1 MDKTSRQ
8 QFEFKAEMKQLLH
21 LIVNSLYT
29 NPEVFLREL
38 VSNASDALNKLRF
51 KQVTGDTVQS
61 PKLPLRIKIEVDE
74 KEQTFSIEDTG
85 IGMTFDDL
93 TGRLGTVASSGT
105 MEFLQQ
111 LKDQKK
117 SLDGNMIGQFG
128 VGFYSA
134 FMVAEQITVETR
146 HADPDETGWIWVSD
160 GQGTYEIEESDR
172 TERGTRISFR
182 LKDEHKEFAAP
193 ERIKQ
198 LIRKYS
204 NFVDYSIEVNG
215 EEVNSRGAV
224 WHKNK
229 NEVTDEERNEFYKFI
244 SNDFEEPLDHL
255 HLSMEGR
262 INFKALVFV
271 PKKAKPDF
279 FRTENLK
286 SLQLYSNRVFV
297 QEDCEELLPEYLR
310 FMEGVVDSEDLPLNV
325 SREVT
330 QHSPVMAKIREVL
343 VNKIFGMIEYWE
355 ESEPEKFRT
364 FYEEFGPLFKSGMNS
379 DFANRDRITEL
390 LRFHSTRTL
399 DPAQAESAE
408 KRNGNGG
415 GDAAGKGE
423 AATGKGD
430 DTTGKGGDDAAGK
443 GGDDAAGKGEA
454 AAGKGEAAAGEKD
467 ERSGKGEKADAKAM
481 DGMVSLKTYVERM
494 PDSQKEIYYLPGDSL
509 DELKRDPKLEYFRKK
524 NIEVLLLADPVDAFV
539 VPGIGSYKEK
549 PLKSIEKADLDLDD
563 EPEDEK
569 KSDRVSGDALDRLLA
584 VFREEAGD
592 RVENVVAS
600 KRLVDSAVTLTIG
613 KEGLDS
619 HLERMM
625 KMMDQD
631 TGPSKRVLEVNPSHP
646 VIRNMSRLQEEANDE
661 TVRLMARQ
669 LYDGAL
675 LIQGELGSPGEFIS
689 RMTRVMEL
697 ATRRGNSGT

>member
-1 MDKTSRQ
+1 MDNTSRQ

-51 KQVTGDTVQS
+51 KQVTGEKVQS

-74 KEQTFSIEDTG
+74 KTQTFSIEDTG
-85 IGMTFDDL
+85 IGMTFEDL

-111 LKDQKK
+111 LKDQK
-117 SLDGNMIGQFG
+117 SRLDGNMIGQFG

-146 HADPDETGWIWVSD
+146 HADPDEKGWIWVSD
-160 GQGTYEIEESDR
+160 GKGTYEIDESDR

-182 LKDEHKEFAAP
+182 IKDEHKEFASP
-193 ERIKQ
+193 ERIRQ

-204 NFVDYSIEVNG
+204 NFVDYTIEVNG

-224 WHKNK
+224 WYKNK

-271 PKKAKPDF
+271 PRKAKPDF

-297 QEDCEELLPEYLR
+297 RENCEELLPEYLR
-310 FMEGVVDSEDLPLNV
+310 FVEGVVDSEDLPLNV

-330 QHSPVMAKIREVL
+330 QYSPVMTRIREVL
-343 VNKIFGMIEYWE
+343 VNKIFGMIEYWAE
-355 ESEPEKFRT
+355 NEPEKFRT

-399 DPAQAESAE
+399 DPAQAESGE
-408 KRNGNGG
+408 KQNRNGA
-415 GDAAGKGE
+415 GDTAGKGE
-423 AATGKGD
+423 
-430 DTTGKGGDDAAGK
+430 DT
-443 GGDDAAGKGEA
+443 AGKGEDTA
-454 AAGKGEAAAGEKD
+454 GKGDETAGKGEET
-467 ERSGKGEKADAKAM
+467 DAKAM
-481 DGMVSLKTYVERM
+481 DDMVSLKSYVERM
-494 PDSQKEIYYLPGDSL
+494 PDSQKEIYYLSGDSL

-524 NIEVLLLADPVDAFV
+524 DIEVLLLADPVDAFV
-539 VPGIGSYKEK
+539 VPGIGSYQEK

-563 EPEDEK
+563 DPGDEE
-569 KSDRVSGDALDRLLA
+569 KSEQVAGDALDRLLA
-584 VFREEAGD
+584 VFREEAGE

-600 KRLVDSAVTLTIG
+600 RRLVDSAVTLTIG

-625 KMMDQD
+625 KMMDQE

-646 VIRNMSRLQEEANDE
+646 VIRNMSRMQEAGSDE

-669 LYDGAL
+669 LYDGARL
-675 LIQGELGSPGEFIS
+675 LQGELESPGEFVS

-697 ATRRGNSGT
+697 ATKRGDTGT

>member
-38 VSNASDALNKLRF
+38 ISNSSDALNKLRF
-51 KQVTGDTVQS
+51 RQVTGENVQS
-61 PKLPLRIKIEVDE
+61 PKVPLNIKIDVDE
-74 KEQTFSIEDTG
+74 KGQTFSIEDTG
-85 IGMTFDDL
+85 VGMTFDDL
-93 TGRLGTVASSGT
+93 TERLGTIASSGT
-105 MEFLQQ
+105 MEFLRQ
-111 LKDQKK
+111 LKDQKNK
-117 SLDGNMIGQFG
+117 LDGNMIGQFG

-146 HADPDETGWIWVSD
+146 HADPDEKAYIWVSD
-160 GQGTYEIEESDR
+160 GKGTYEIEESDR
-172 TERGTRISFR
+172 TVRGTRISFR
-182 LKDEHKEFAAP
+182 LKDEHKEFAGA
-193 ERIKQ
+193 ERIRQ

-204 NFVDYSIEVNG
+204 NFVDYTIEVNG

-244 SNDFEEPLDHL
+244 SNDFQEPLDHL

-279 FRTENLK
+279 FRAESLK

-297 QEDCEELLPEYLR
+297 RENCEELLPEYLR
-310 FMEGVVDSEDLPLNV
+310 FVEGVVDSEDLPLNV

-343 VNKIFGMIEYWE
+343 VNKIFGMIEYWA
-355 ESEPEKFRT
+355 ESEPDKFRT
-364 FYEEFGPLFKSGMNS
+364 FYDEFGPLFKSGLNS

-390 LRFHSTRTL
+390 LRFHSTLT
-399 DPAQAESAE
+399 P
-408 KRNGNGG
+408 
-415 GDAAGKGE
+415 
-423 AATGKGD
+423 AATGGADSGADSGGAASKSESGSAPGPMD
-430 DTTGKGGDDAAGK
+430 DLISL
-443 GGDDAAGKGEA
+443 
-454 AAGKGEAAAGEKD
+454 
-467 ERSGKGEKADAKAM
+467 SG
-481 DGMVSLKTYVERM
+481 YVERM
-494 PDSQKEIYYLPGDSL
+494 PESQKEIFYLSGENL
-509 DELKRDPKLEYFRKK
+509 AELRRDPRLEYFRKK
-524 NIEVLLLADPVDAFV
+524 EIEVLLLSDPVDAFV

-549 PLKSIEKADLDLDD
+549 PLKSIEKADIDLEDD
-563 EPEDEK
+563 PDEEKADRLSDED
-569 KSDRVSGDALDRLLA
+569 LDRLLA
-584 VFREEAGD
+584 VFREEAGE

-600 KRLVDSAVTLTIG
+600 RRLVDSAVTLTIG
-613 KEGLDS
+613 KEGMDS
-619 HLERMM
+619 HMERMM

-631 TGPSKRVLEVNPSHP
+631 VGPSRRVLEVNPSHP
-646 VIRNMSRLQEEANDE
+646 VIRNMSRIQKTGNEEM
-661 TVRLMARQ
+661 VRLMARQ
-669 LYDGAL
+669 LYDGARL
-675 LIQGELGSPGEFIS
+675 MQGELESPGDFVA

-697 ATRRGNSGT
+697 ATK

>member
-1 MDKTSRQ
+1 MDNTSRQ

-51 KQVTGDTVQS
+51 KQVTGEKVQS

-74 KEQTFSIEDTG
+74 KTQTFSIEDTG
-85 IGMTFDDL
+85 IGMTFEDL

-111 LKDQKK
+111 LKDQK
-117 SLDGNMIGQFG
+117 SRLDGNMIGQFG

-146 HADPDETGWIWVSD
+146 HADPDEKGWIWVSD
-160 GQGTYEIEESDR
+160 GKGTYEIDESDR

-182 LKDEHKEFAAP
+182 IKDEHKEFASP
-193 ERIKQ
+193 ERIRQ

-204 NFVDYSIEVNG
+204 NFVDYTIEVNG

-224 WHKNK
+224 WYKNK

-271 PKKAKPDF
+271 PRKAKPDF

-297 QEDCEELLPEYLR
+297 RENCEELLPEYLR
-310 FMEGVVDSEDLPLNV
+310 FVEGVVDSEDLPLNV

-330 QHSPVMAKIREVL
+330 QYSPVMAKIREVL
-343 VNKIFGMIEYWE
+343 VNKIFGMIEYWA

-399 DPAQAESAE
+399 DPAQAESGE
-408 KRNGNGG
+408 KQNGNGA
-415 GDAAGKGE
+415 GDTAGKGDE
-423 AATGKGD
+423 T
-430 DTTGKGGDDAAGK
+430 AGK
-443 GGDDAAGKGEA
+443 SDETAGKA
-454 AAGKGEAAAGEKD
+454 IAGMA
-467 ERSGKGEKADAKAM
+467 
-481 DGMVSLKTYVERM
+481 SLKTYVERM
-494 PDSQKEIYYLPGDSL
+494 PDSQKEIYYLSGDSL

-524 NIEVLLLADPVDAFV
+524 DIEVLLLADPVDAFV
-539 VPGIGSYKEK
+539 VPGIGSYQEK

-563 EPEDEK
+563 DPGDEE
-569 KSDRVSGDALDRLLA
+569 KSEQVAGDALDRLLA
-584 VFREEAGD
+584 VFREEAGE
-592 RVENVVAS
+592 RVEDVVAS
-600 KRLVDSAVTLTIG
+600 RRLVDSAVTLTIG

-625 KMMDQD
+625 KMMDQE

-646 VIRNMSRLQEEANDE
+646 VIRNMSRMQEAGSDE

-669 LYDGAL
+669 LYDGARL
-675 LIQGELGSPGEFIS
+675 LQGELESPGEFVS

-697 ATRRGNSGT
+697 ATKRGDTGT

>member
-1 MDKTSRQ
+1 MDNTSRQ

-51 KQVTGDTVQS
+51 KQVTGEKVQS
-61 PKLPLRIKIEVDE
+61 PKLPLRIKIELDE
-74 KEQTFSIEDTG
+74 KAQTFSIEDTG
-85 IGMTFDDL
+85 IGMTFEDL

-111 LKDQKK
+111 LKDQKNR
-117 SLDGNMIGQFG
+117 LDGNMIGQFG

-146 HADPDETGWIWVSD
+146 HADPDEKGWIWVSD
-160 GQGTYEIEESDR
+160 GKGTYEIDESDR

-182 LKDEHKEFAAP
+182 LKDNHKEFASP
-193 ERIKQ
+193 ERIRQ

-204 NFVDYSIEVNG
+204 NFVDYTIEVNG

-297 QEDCEELLPEYLR
+297 QENCEELLPEYLR
-310 FMEGVVDSEDLPLNV
+310 FVEGVVDSEDLPLNV

-343 VNKIFGMIEYWE
+343 VNKTFGMIEYWA
-355 ESEPEKFRT
+355 ESEPGKFRT
-364 FYEEFGPLFKSGMNS
+364 FYEEFGPLFKSGLNS

-390 LRFHSTRTL
+390 LRFHSNRTL
-399 DPAQAESAE
+399 DSAKAGSGE
-408 KRNGNGG
+408 NLHAGK
-415 GDAAGKGE
+415 DAAGKGDE
-423 AATGKGD
+423 TAGKSD
-430 DTTGKGGDDAAGK
+430 ETAGKVDDAAGK
-443 GGDDAAGKGEA
+443 SDESAGKG
-454 AAGKGEAAAGEKD
+454 D
-467 ERSGKGEKADAKAM
+467 ETAEKAMVD
-481 DGMVSLKTYVERM
+481 MVSLKTYVARM
-494 PDSQKEIYYLPGDSL
+494 PDSQKEIYYLSGDSL
-509 DELKRDPKLEYFRKK
+509 EELKRDPKLEYFRKK
-524 NIEVLLLADPVDAFV
+524 DIEVLLLADPVDAFV
-539 VPGIGSYKEK
+539 VPGIGSYEEK

-563 EPEDEK
+563 DDPDEEEE
-569 KSDRVSGDALDRLLA
+569 SDRVSGDALARLLA
-584 VFREEAGD
+584 VFREEAGE
-592 RVENVVAS
+592 RVEDVVAS
-600 KRLVDSAVTLTIG
+600 RRLVDSAVTLTIG

-625 KMMDQD
+625 KMMDQE
-631 TGPSKRVLEVNPSHP
+631 TGPSRRVLEINPSHP
-646 VIRNMSRLQEEANDE
+646 VIRNMSHLQADGNEE

-669 LYDGAL
+669 LYDGARL
-675 LIQGELGSPGEFIS
+675 LQGELESPGEFVS

-697 ATRRGNSGT
+697 ATKRDDTGA

>member
-1 MDKTSRQ
+1 MDNTSRQ

-51 KQVTGDTVQS
+51 KQVTGEKVQS

-74 KEQTFSIEDTG
+74 KTQTFSIEDTG
-85 IGMTFDDL
+85 IGMTFEDL

-111 LKDQKK
+111 LKDQK
-117 SLDGNMIGQFG
+117 SRLDGNMIGQFG

-146 HADPDETGWIWVSD
+146 HADPDEKGWIWVSD
-160 GQGTYEIEESDR
+160 GKGTYEIDESDR

-182 LKDEHKEFAAP
+182 IKDEHKEFASP
-193 ERIKQ
+193 ERIRQ

-204 NFVDYSIEVNG
+204 NFVDYTIEVNG

-224 WHKNK
+224 WYKNK

-271 PKKAKPDF
+271 PRKAKPDF

-297 QEDCEELLPEYLR
+297 RENCEELLPEYLR
-310 FMEGVVDSEDLPLNV
+310 FVEGVVDSEDLPLNV

-330 QHSPVMAKIREVL
+330 QYSPVMTRIREVL
-343 VNKIFGMIEYWE
+343 VNKIFGMIEYWA

-399 DPAQAESAE
+399 DPAQAESGE
-408 KRNGNGG
+408 KQNRNGA
-415 GDAAGKGE
+415 GDTAGKGE
-423 AATGKGD
+423 
-430 DTTGKGGDDAAGK
+430 DT
-443 GGDDAAGKGEA
+443 AGKGEDTA
-454 AAGKGEAAAGEKD
+454 GKGDETAGKGEET
-467 ERSGKGEKADAKAM
+467 DAKAM
-481 DGMVSLKTYVERM
+481 DDMVSLKSYVERM
-494 PDSQKEIYYLPGDSL
+494 PDSQKEIYYLSGDSL

-524 NIEVLLLADPVDAFV
+524 DIEVLLLADPVDAFV
-539 VPGIGSYKEK
+539 VPGIGSYQEK

-563 EPEDEK
+563 DPGDEE
-569 KSDRVSGDALDRLLA
+569 KSEQVSGDALDQLLA
-584 VFREEAGD
+584 VFREEAGE

-600 KRLVDSAVTLTIG
+600 RRLVDSAVTLTIG

-625 KMMDQD
+625 KMMDQE
-631 TGPSKRVLEVNPSHP
+631 TGPSKRVLEINPSHP
-646 VIRNMSRLQEEANDE
+646 VIRNMSRMQEAGSDE

-669 LYDGAL
+669 LYDGARL
-675 LIQGELGSPGEFIS
+675 LQGELESPGEFVS

-697 ATRRGNSGT
+697 ATKRGDTGT

>member
-38 VSNASDALNKLRF
+38 ISNSSDALNKLRF
-51 KQVTGDTVQS
+51 RQVTGENVQS
-61 PKLPLRIKIEVDE
+61 PKVPLKIKIEVDE
-74 KEQTFSIEDTG
+74 KGQTFSIEDTG
-85 IGMTFDDL
+85 VGMTFDDL
-93 TGRLGTVASSGT
+93 TERLGTIASSGT
-105 MEFLQQ
+105 MEFLRQ
-111 LKDQKK
+111 LKDQKNK
-117 SLDGNMIGQFG
+117 LDGNMIGQFG

-146 HADPDETGWIWVSD
+146 HADPDEKAYIWVSD
-160 GQGTYEIEESDR
+160 GKGTYEIEESDR
-172 TERGTRISFR
+172 TVRGTRISFR
-182 LKDEHKEFAAP
+182 LKDEHKEFAGA
-193 ERIKQ
+193 ERIRQ

-204 NFVDYSIEVNG
+204 NFVDYTIEVNG

-244 SNDFEEPLDHL
+244 SNDFQEPLDHL

-279 FRTENLK
+279 FRAESLK

-297 QEDCEELLPEYLR
+297 RENCEELLPEYLR
-310 FMEGVVDSEDLPLNV
+310 FVEGVVDSEDLPLNV

-343 VNKIFGMIEYWE
+343 VNKIFGMIEYWA
-355 ESEPEKFRT
+355 ESEPDKFRT
-364 FYEEFGPLFKSGMNS
+364 FYDEFGPLFKSGLNS

-390 LRFHSTRTL
+390 LRFHSTLT
-399 DPAQAESAE
+399 P
-408 KRNGNGG
+408 
-415 GDAAGKGE
+415 
-423 AATGKGD
+423 AATGGADSGADSGGAASKSESGSAPGPMD
-430 DTTGKGGDDAAGK
+430 DLISL
-443 GGDDAAGKGEA
+443 
-454 AAGKGEAAAGEKD
+454 
-467 ERSGKGEKADAKAM
+467 SG
-481 DGMVSLKTYVERM
+481 YVERM
-494 PDSQKEIYYLPGDSL
+494 PESQKEIFYLSGENL
-509 DELKRDPKLEYFRKK
+509 AELRRDPRLEYFRKK
-524 NIEVLLLADPVDAFV
+524 EIEVLLLSDPVDAFV

-549 PLKSIEKADLDLDD
+549 PLKSIEKADIDLEDDPDD
-563 EPEDEK
+563 EKADRLSDED
-569 KSDRVSGDALDRLLA
+569 LDRLLA
-584 VFREEAGD
+584 VFREEAGE

-600 KRLVDSAVTLTIG
+600 RRLVDSAVTLTIG
-613 KEGLDS
+613 KEGMDS
-619 HLERMM
+619 HMERMM

-631 TGPSKRVLEVNPSHP
+631 VGPSRRVLEVNPSHP
-646 VIRNMSRLQEEANDE
+646 VIRNMSRIQKTGNEEM
-661 TVRLMARQ
+661 VRLMARQ
-669 LYDGAL
+669 LYDGARL
-675 LIQGELGSPGEFIS
+675 MQGELESPGDFVA

-697 ATRRGNSGT
+697 ATK

>member
-1 MDKTSRQ
+1 MDNTSRQ

-51 KQVTGDTVQS
+51 KQVTGEKVQS

-74 KEQTFSIEDTG
+74 KTQTFSIEDTG
-85 IGMTFDDL
+85 IGMTFEDL

-111 LKDQKK
+111 LKDQK
-117 SLDGNMIGQFG
+117 SRLDGNMIGQFG

-146 HADPDETGWIWVSD
+146 HADPDEKGWIWVSD
-160 GQGTYEIEESDR
+160 GKGTYEIDESDR

-182 LKDEHKEFAAP
+182 IKDEHKEFASP
-193 ERIKQ
+193 ERIRQ

-204 NFVDYSIEVNG
+204 NFVDYTIEVNG

-224 WHKNK
+224 WYKNK

-271 PKKAKPDF
+271 PRKAKPDF

-297 QEDCEELLPEYLR
+297 RENCEELLPEYLR
-310 FMEGVVDSEDLPLNV
+310 FVEGVVDSEDLPLNV

-330 QHSPVMAKIREVL
+330 QYSPVMAKIREVL
-343 VNKIFGMIEYWE
+343 VNKIFGMIEYWAE
-355 ESEPEKFRT
+355 NEPEKFRT

-399 DPAQAESAE
+399 DPAQAESGE
-408 KRNGNGG
+408 KQNRNGA
-415 GDAAGKGE
+415 GDTAGKGE
-423 AATGKGD
+423 DTAGKGD
-430 DTTGKGGDDAAGK
+430 ET
-443 GGDDAAGKGEA
+443 AGKGE
-454 AAGKGEAAAGEKD
+454 ET
-467 ERSGKGEKADAKAM
+467 DAKAM
-481 DGMVSLKTYVERM
+481 DDMVSLKSYVERM
-494 PDSQKEIYYLPGDSL
+494 PDSQKEIYYLSGDSL

-524 NIEVLLLADPVDAFV
+524 DIEVLLLADPVDAFV
-539 VPGIGSYKEK
+539 VPGIGSYQEK

-563 EPEDEK
+563 DPGDEE
-569 KSDRVSGDALDRLLA
+569 KSEQVSGDALDQLLA
-584 VFREEAGD
+584 VFREEAGE

-600 KRLVDSAVTLTIG
+600 RRLVDSAVTLTIG

-625 KMMDQD
+625 KMMDQE
-631 TGPSKRVLEVNPSHP
+631 TGPSKRVLEINPSHP
-646 VIRNMSRLQEEANDE
+646 VIRNMSRMQEAGSDE

-669 LYDGAL
+669 LYDGARL
-675 LIQGELGSPGEFIS
+675 LQGELESPGEFVS

-697 ATRRGNSGT
+697 ATKRGDTGT

>member
-38 VSNASDALNKLRF
+38 ISNSSDALNKLRF
-51 KQVTGDTVQS
+51 RQVTGENVQS
-61 PKLPLRIKIEVDE
+61 PKVPLKIKIEVDE
-74 KEQTFSIEDTG
+74 KGQTFSIEDTG
-85 IGMTFDDL
+85 VGMTFDDL
-93 TGRLGTVASSGT
+93 TERLGTIASSGT
-105 MEFLQQ
+105 MEFLRQ
-111 LKDQKK
+111 LKDQKNK
-117 SLDGNMIGQFG
+117 LDGNMIGQFG

-146 HADPDETGWIWVSD
+146 HADPDEKAYIWVSD
-160 GQGTYEIEESDR
+160 GKGTYEIEESDR
-172 TERGTRISFR
+172 TVRGTRISFR
-182 LKDEHKEFAAP
+182 LKDEHKEFAGA
-193 ERIKQ
+193 ERIRQ

-204 NFVDYSIEVNG
+204 NFVDYTIEVNG

-244 SNDFEEPLDHL
+244 SNDFQEPLDHL

-279 FRTENLK
+279 FRAESLK

-297 QEDCEELLPEYLR
+297 RENCEELLPEYLR
-310 FMEGVVDSEDLPLNV
+310 FVEGVVDSEDLPLNV

-343 VNKIFGMIEYWE
+343 VNKIFGMIEYWA
-355 ESEPEKFRT
+355 ESEPDKFRT
-364 FYEEFGPLFKSGMNS
+364 FYDEFGPLFKSGLNS

-390 LRFHSTRTL
+390 LRFHSTLT
-399 DPAQAESAE
+399 P
-408 KRNGNGG
+408 
-415 GDAAGKGE
+415 
-423 AATGKGD
+423 AATGGADSGADSGGAASKHAGGADSGADSGGAASKSESGSAPGPMD
-430 DTTGKGGDDAAGK
+430 DLISL
-443 GGDDAAGKGEA
+443 
-454 AAGKGEAAAGEKD
+454 
-467 ERSGKGEKADAKAM
+467 SG
-481 DGMVSLKTYVERM
+481 YVERM
-494 PDSQKEIYYLPGDSL
+494 PESQKEIFYLSGENL
-509 DELKRDPKLEYFRKK
+509 AELRRDPRLEYFRKK
-524 NIEVLLLADPVDAFV
+524 EIEVLLLSDPVDAFV

-549 PLKSIEKADLDLDD
+549 PLKSIEKADIDLEDD
-563 EPEDEK
+563 PDEEKADRLSDED
-569 KSDRVSGDALDRLLA
+569 LDRLLA
-584 VFREEAGD
+584 VFREEAGE

-600 KRLVDSAVTLTIG
+600 RRLVDSAVTLTIG
-613 KEGLDS
+613 KEGMDS
-619 HLERMM
+619 HMERMM

-631 TGPSKRVLEVNPSHP
+631 VGPSRRVLEVNPSHP
-646 VIRNMSRLQEEANDE
+646 VIRNMSRIQKTGNEEM
-661 TVRLMARQ
+661 VRLMARQ
-669 LYDGAL
+669 LYDGARL
-675 LIQGELGSPGEFIS
+675 MQGELESPGDFVA

-697 ATRRGNSGT
+697 ATK

>member
-1 MDKTSRQ
+1 
-8 QFEFKAEMKQLLH
+8 MKQLLH

-51 KQVTGDTVQS
+51 KQVTGEKVQS

-85 IGMTFDDL
+85 IGMTFEDL

-111 LKDQKK
+111 LKDQK
-117 SLDGNMIGQFG
+117 SRLDGNMIGQFG

-146 HADPDETGWIWVSD
+146 HADPDEKGWIWVSD
-160 GQGTYEIEESDR
+160 GKGTYEIDESDR

-182 LKDEHKEFAAP
+182 IKDEHKEFASP
-193 ERIKQ
+193 ERIRQ

-204 NFVDYSIEVNG
+204 NFVDYTIEVNG

-224 WHKNK
+224 WYKNK

-271 PKKAKPDF
+271 PRKAKPDF

-297 QEDCEELLPEYLR
+297 RENCEELLPEYLR
-310 FMEGVVDSEDLPLNV
+310 FVEGVVDSEDLPLNV

-330 QHSPVMAKIREVL
+330 QYSPVMTRIREVL
-343 VNKIFGMIEYWE
+343 VNKIFGMIEYWAE
-355 ESEPEKFRT
+355 NEPEKFRT

-399 DPAQAESAE
+399 DPAQAESGE
-408 KRNGNGG
+408 KQNRNGA
-415 GDAAGKGE
+415 GDTAGKGE
-423 AATGKGD
+423 
-430 DTTGKGGDDAAGK
+430 DT
-443 GGDDAAGKGEA
+443 AGKGEDTA
-454 AAGKGEAAAGEKD
+454 GKGDETAGKGEET
-467 ERSGKGEKADAKAM
+467 DAKAM
-481 DGMVSLKTYVERM
+481 DDMVSLKSYVERM
-494 PDSQKEIYYLPGDSL
+494 PDSQKEIYYLSGDSL

-524 NIEVLLLADPVDAFV
+524 DIEVLLLADPVDAFV
-539 VPGIGSYKEK
+539 VPGIGSYQEK

-563 EPEDEK
+563 DPGDEE
-569 KSDRVSGDALDRLLA
+569 KSEQVSGDALDQLLA
-584 VFREEAGD
+584 VFREEAGE

-600 KRLVDSAVTLTIG
+600 RRLVDSAVTLTIG

-625 KMMDQD
+625 KMMDQE
-631 TGPSKRVLEVNPSHP
+631 TGPSRRVLEINPSHP
-646 VIRNMSRLQEEANDE
+646 VIRNMSHMQAGGNED

-669 LYDGAL
+669 LYDGARL
-675 LIQGELGSPGEFIS
+675 LQGELESPGEFVS

-697 ATRRGNSGT
+697 ATKRKDN

>member
-1 MDKTSRQ
+1 MEKTSRQ

-38 VSNASDALNKLRF
+38 VSNASDALNKVRF
-51 KQVTGDTVQS
+51 LQVTGEKVQS
-61 PKLPLRIKIEVDE
+61 PKLPLHIKIEVDE

-111 LKDQKK
+111 LKDGKNR
-117 SLDGNMIGQFG
+117 LDGNMIGQFG

-134 FMVAEQITVETR
+134 FMVADQITVETR
-146 HADPDETGWIWVSD
+146 HANADETAWIWVSD
-160 GQGTYEIEESDR
+160 GKGTYEIEESSR

-182 LKDEHKEFAAP
+182 LKDDHKEFARA
-193 ERIKQ
+193 ERIRQ

-204 NFVDYSIEVNG
+204 NFVDFSIEVNG

-229 NEVTDEERNEFYKFI
+229 KDVTGEERNEFYKFI
-244 SNDFEEPLDHL
+244 SNDFQEPLDHL
-255 HLSMEGR
+255 HLAMEGR
-262 INFKALVFV
+262 INFKALIFV

-279 FRTENLK
+279 FRVENLK

-297 QEDCEELLPEYLR
+297 QESCEALLPEYLR
-310 FMEGVVDSEDLPLNV
+310 FVEGGVDSEDLPLNV

-330 QHSPVMAKIREVL
+330 QHSPVMARIREVL
-343 VNKIFGMIEYWE
+343 VNKIIGMIEYWA
-355 ESEPEKFRT
+355 ESEPEKFHT
-364 FYEEFGPLFKSGMNS
+364 FYEEFGPLFKSGLNS
-379 DFANRDRITEL
+379 DFANRDRIIEL
-390 LRFHSTRTL
+390 LRFQSTQTV
-399 DPAQAESAE
+399 
-408 KRNGNGG
+408 
-415 GDAAGKGE
+415 
-423 AATGKGD
+423 
-430 DTTGKGGDDAAGK
+430 
-443 GGDDAAGKGEA
+443 
-454 AAGKGEAAAGEKD
+454 D
-467 ERSGKGEKADAKAM
+467 EL
-481 DGMVSLKTYVERM
+481 VSLKAYVERM
-494 PDSQKEIYYLPGDSL
+494 PESQKAIYYLSGDSL
-509 DELKRDPKLEYFRKK
+509 EELKRDPKLEYFRKK

-549 PLKSIEKADLDLDD
+549 PLKSIEKADLDLEDD
-563 EPEDEK
+563 PEEEK
-569 KSDRVSGDALDRLLA
+569 ESGRVSGEALDRLLA
-584 VFREEAGD
+584 VFREEAGGRLED
-592 RVENVVAS
+592 VVAS

-631 TGPSKRVLEVNPSHP
+631 TGPSRRVLEVNPSHP
-646 VIRNMSRLQEEANDE
+646 VIRNMSRLQNAGSDE

-669 LYDGAL
+669 LYDGARL
-675 LIQGELGSPGEFIS
+675 LQGELESPGEFVA

-697 ATRRGNSGT
+697 ATK

>member
-51 KQVTGDTVQS
+51 KQVTGETVQS

-74 KEQTFSIEDTG
+74 KAQTFSIEDTG
-85 IGMTFDDL
+85 IGMTFEDL
-93 TGRLGTVASSGT
+93 TERLGTVASSGT

-117 SLDGNMIGQFG
+117 RLDGNMIGQFG

-146 HADPDETGWIWVSD
+146 HAHPDEKGWIWVSD
-160 GQGTYEIEESDR
+160 GKGTYEIEESDR

-182 LKDEHKEFAAP
+182 LKDEHKEFAGP

-204 NFVDYSIEVNG
+204 NFVDYAIEVNG
-215 EEVNSRGAV
+215 EQVNSGGAV

-229 NEVTDEERNEFYKFI
+229 NEVTEEERNEFYKFI

-262 INFKALVFV
+262 INFKALIFV
-271 PKKAKPDF
+271 PKKARPDF
-279 FRTENLK
+279 FRVENLK

-310 FMEGVVDSEDLPLNV
+310 FVEGVVDSEDLPLNV

-330 QHSPVMAKIREVL
+330 QYSPVMARIREVL
-343 VNKIFGMIEYWE
+343 VNKIFGMIEYWA

-390 LRFHSTRTL
+390 LRFHSTFTV
-399 DPAQAESAE
+399 DGVGAGTKAGA
-408 KRNGNGG
+408 
-415 GDAAGKGE
+415 DAATTADTAADVDTAADADT
-423 AATGKGD
+423 AATAD
-430 DTTGKGGDDAAGK
+430 
-443 GGDDAAGKGEA
+443 A
-454 AAGKGEAAAGEKD
+454 AAGADNDAVAAGGAATEP
-467 ERSGKGEKADAKAM
+467 GTGLI
-481 DGMVSLKTYVERM
+481 SLAGYVERM
-494 PDSQKEIYYLPGDSL
+494 PDSQKEIYYLSGDSL

-524 NIEVLLLADPVDAFV
+524 NIEVLLLADPVDTFV

-549 PLKSIEKADLDLDD
+549 PLKSIEKADLDLGD

-569 KSDRVSGDALDRLLA
+569 KPDRVSGDALDRLLA
-584 VFREEAGD
+584 VFREEAGE
-592 RVENVVAS
+592 RVEDVVAS
-600 KRLVDSAVTLTIG
+600 RRLVDSAVTLTIG

-646 VIRNMSRLQEEANDE
+646 VIHNMSQLQADGDE
-661 TVRLMARQ
+661 VTVRLMARQ
-669 LYDGAL
+669 LYDGARL
-675 LIQGELGSPGEFIS
+675 MQGELESPGEFVS

-697 ATRRGNSGT
+697 ATKRNDT

>member
-1 MDKTSRQ
+1 
-8 QFEFKAEMKQLLH
+8 MKQLLH

-51 KQVTGDTVQS
+51 KQVTGEKVQS

-74 KEQTFSIEDTG
+74 KTQTFSIEDTG
-85 IGMTFDDL
+85 IGMTFEDL

-111 LKDQKK
+111 LKDQK
-117 SLDGNMIGQFG
+117 SRLDGNMIGQFG

-146 HADPDETGWIWVSD
+146 HADPDEKGWIWVSD
-160 GQGTYEIEESDR
+160 GKGTYEIDESDR

-182 LKDEHKEFAAP
+182 IKDEHKEFASP
-193 ERIKQ
+193 ERIRQ

-204 NFVDYSIEVNG
+204 NFVDYTIEVNG

-224 WHKNK
+224 WYKNK

-271 PKKAKPDF
+271 PRKAKPDF

-297 QEDCEELLPEYLR
+297 RENCEELLPEYLR
-310 FMEGVVDSEDLPLNV
+310 FVEGVVDSEDLPLNV

-330 QHSPVMAKIREVL
+330 QYSPVMTRIREVL
-343 VNKIFGMIEYWE
+343 VNKIFGMIEYWA

-399 DPAQAESAE
+399 DPAQAESGE
-408 KRNGNGG
+408 KQNGNGA
-415 GDAAGKGE
+415 GDTAGKGDE
-423 AATGKGD
+423 T
-430 DTTGKGGDDAAGK
+430 AGK
-443 GGDDAAGKGEA
+443 SDETAGKA
-454 AAGKGEAAAGEKD
+454 IAGMA
-467 ERSGKGEKADAKAM
+467 
-481 DGMVSLKTYVERM
+481 SLKTYVERM
-494 PDSQKEIYYLPGDSL
+494 PDSQKEIYYLSGDSL

-524 NIEVLLLADPVDAFV
+524 DIEVLLLADPVDAFV
-539 VPGIGSYKEK
+539 VPGIGSYQEK

-563 EPEDEK
+563 DPGDEE
-569 KSDRVSGDALDRLLA
+569 KSEQVAGDALDRLLA
-584 VFREEAGD
+584 VFREEAGE
-592 RVENVVAS
+592 RVEDVVAS
-600 KRLVDSAVTLTIG
+600 RRLVDSAVTLTIG

-625 KMMDQD
+625 KMMDQE

-646 VIRNMSRLQEEANDE
+646 VIRNMSRMQEAGSDE

-669 LYDGAL
+669 LYDGARL
-675 LIQGELGSPGEFIS
+675 LQGELESPGEFVS

-697 ATRRGNSGT
+697 ATKRGDTGT

>member
-1 MDKTSRQ
+1 MDNTSRQ

-51 KQVTGDTVQS
+51 KQVTGEKVQS

-74 KEQTFSIEDTG
+74 KTQTFSIEDTG
-85 IGMTFDDL
+85 IGMTFEDL

-111 LKDQKK
+111 LKDQK
-117 SLDGNMIGQFG
+117 SRLDGNMIGQFG

-146 HADPDETGWIWVSD
+146 HADPDEKGWIWVSD
-160 GQGTYEIEESDR
+160 GKGTYEIDESDR

-182 LKDEHKEFAAP
+182 IKDEHKEFASP
-193 ERIKQ
+193 ERIRQ

-204 NFVDYSIEVNG
+204 NFVDYTIEVNG

-224 WHKNK
+224 WYKNK

-271 PKKAKPDF
+271 PRKAKPDF

-297 QEDCEELLPEYLR
+297 RENCEELLPEYLR
-310 FMEGVVDSEDLPLNV
+310 FVEGVVDSEDLPLNV

-330 QHSPVMAKIREVL
+330 QYSPVMAKIREVL
-343 VNKIFGMIEYWE
+343 VNKIFGMIEYWAE
-355 ESEPEKFRT
+355 NEPEKFRT

-399 DPAQAESAE
+399 DPAQAESGE
-408 KRNGNGG
+408 KQNRNGA
-415 GDAAGKGE
+415 GDTAGKGE
-423 AATGKGD
+423 
-430 DTTGKGGDDAAGK
+430 DT
-443 GGDDAAGKGEA
+443 AGKGEDTA
-454 AAGKGEAAAGEKD
+454 GKGDETAGKGEET
-467 ERSGKGEKADAKAM
+467 DAKAM
-481 DGMVSLKTYVERM
+481 DDMVSLKSYVERM
-494 PDSQKEIYYLPGDSL
+494 PDSQKEIYYLSGDSL

-524 NIEVLLLADPVDAFV
+524 DIEVLLLADPVDAFV
-539 VPGIGSYKEK
+539 VPGIGSYQEK

-563 EPEDEK
+563 DPGDEE
-569 KSDRVSGDALDRLLA
+569 KSEQVAGDALDRLLA
-584 VFREEAGD
+584 VFREEAGE

-600 KRLVDSAVTLTIG
+600 RRLVDSAVTLTIG

-625 KMMDQD
+625 KMMDQE

-646 VIRNMSRLQEEANDE
+646 VIRNMSRMQEAGSDE

-669 LYDGAL
+669 LYDGARL
-675 LIQGELGSPGEFIS
+675 LQGELESPGEFVS

-697 ATRRGNSGT
+697 ATKRGDTGT

>member
-51 KQVTGDTVQS
+51 KQVTGETVQS

-85 IGMTFDDL
+85 IGMTFEDL
-93 TGRLGTVASSGT
+93 TERLGTVASSGT

-111 LKDQKK
+111 LKDQKNR
-117 SLDGNMIGQFG
+117 LDGNMIGQFG

-146 HADPDETGWIWVSD
+146 HAHPDEKGWIWVSD
-160 GQGTYEIEESDR
+160 GKGTYEIEESDR

-182 LKDEHKEFAAP
+182 FKDEHKEFAGP

-204 NFVDYSIEVNG
+204 NFVDYTIEVNG

-229 NEVTDEERNEFYKFI
+229 NEVSEEERNEFYKFI

-262 INFKALVFV
+262 INFKALIFV
-271 PKKAKPDF
+271 PKKARPDF
-279 FRTENLK
+279 FRVENLK

-297 QEDCEELLPEYLR
+297 QEACQELLPEYLR
-310 FMEGVVDSEDLPLNV
+310 FVEGVVDSEDLPLNI

-330 QHSPVMAKIREVL
+330 QYSPVMARIRDVL
-343 VNKIFGMIEYWE
+343 VNKIFGMIEYWA

-390 LRFHSTRTL
+390 LRFHSTFTV
-399 DPAQAESAE
+399 DGA
-408 KRNGNGG
+408 GT
-415 GDAAGKGE
+415 DANAG
-423 AATGKGD
+423 TD
-430 DTTGKGGDDAAGK
+430 MISLAGY
-443 GGDDAAGKGEA
+443 
-454 AAGKGEAAAGEKD
+454 
-467 ERSGKGEKADAKAM
+467 
-481 DGMVSLKTYVERM
+481 LQRM
-494 PDSQKEIYYLPGDSL
+494 PDSQKEIYYLSGDSL

-524 NIEVLLLADPVDAFV
+524 NIEVFLLVDPVDVFV

-549 PLKSIEKADLDLDD
+549 PLKSIEKADLDLGD
-563 EPEDEK
+563 EPEDEIK
-569 KSDRVSGDALDRLLA
+569 PDRVSGGALDRLLA
-584 VFREEAGD
+584 VFREEAGE
-592 RVENVVAS
+592 RVEDVVAS
-600 KRLVDSAVTLTIG
+600 RRLVDSAVTLTIG

-625 KMMDQD
+625 KMMDQG
-631 TGPSKRVLEVNPSHP
+631 TGPSKRVLEINPSHQ
-646 VIRNMSRLQEEANDE
+646 VIRNMSRLQDSGNDE
-661 TVRLMARQ
+661 MVRLMARQ
-669 LYDGAL
+669 LYDGAR
-675 LIQGELGSPGEFIS
+675 LIQGELESPGEFVS
-689 RMTRVMEL
+689 RMTRVMEEMS
-697 ATRRGNSGT
+697 TK

>member
-1 MDKTSRQ
+1 MEKTSRQ

-38 VSNASDALNKLRF
+38 VSNASDALNKVRF
-51 KQVTGDTVQS
+51 LQVTGQEVQS

-111 LKDQKK
+111 LKDNKNC
-117 SLDGNMIGQFG
+117 LDGNMIGQFG

-134 FMVAEQITVETR
+134 FMVADQITVETR
-146 HADPDETGWIWVSD
+146 HAGPAETGWIWVSD
-160 GQGTYEIEESDR
+160 GKGTYEIEERAR

-182 LKDEHKEFAAP
+182 LKDEHKEFASP

-204 NFVDYSIEVNG
+204 NFVDFTIEVNG

-229 NEVTDEERNEFYKFI
+229 NEVTDEERIEFYKFI
-244 SNDFEEPLDHL
+244 SNDFQEPLDHL
-255 HLSMEGR
+255 HLAMEGR
-262 INFKALVFV
+262 INFKALIFV
-271 PKKAKPDF
+271 PRKAKPDF
-279 FRTENLK
+279 FRVENLK

-297 QEDCEELLPEYLR
+297 QEDCEALLPEYLR
-310 FMEGVVDSEDLPLNV
+310 FAEGVVDSEDLPLNV

-330 QHSPVMAKIREVL
+330 QHSPVMVRIREVL
-343 VNKIFGMIEYWE
+343 VNKFFGMIEYWA

-364 FYEEFGPLFKSGMNS
+364 FYEEFGQLFKSGLNT
-379 DFANRDRITEL
+379 DFANRDRIIEL
-390 LRFHSTRTL
+390 MRFHSTFTV
-399 DPAQAESAE
+399 DGAAAD
-408 KRNGNGG
+408 G
-415 GDAAGKGE
+415 AGKE
-423 AATGKGD
+423 PKAQKTDGKETD
-430 DTTGKGGDDAAGK
+430 GKKSKAQGPGAKKVKAKKSDV
-443 GGDDAAGKGEA
+443 
-454 AAGKGEAAAGEKD
+454 KD
-467 ERSGKGEKADAKAM
+467 EESKKPDDKAKDADKSGAM
-481 DGMVSLKTYVERM
+481 SDMIPLAGYLERM
-494 PDSQKEIYYLPGDSL
+494 PESQKEIYYLSGDSL
-509 DELKRDPKLEYFRKK
+509 GELKRDPRLEYFRKK
-524 NIEVLLLADPVDAFV
+524 YIEVLLLADPVDAFV
-539 VPGIGSYKEK
+539 VPGIGMYKEK
-549 PLKSIEKADLDLDD
+549 PLKSIEKADLDLEDD
-563 EPEDEK
+563 PDDEK
-569 KSDRVSGDALDRLLA
+569 KPERVSGEALERLLA

-592 RVENVVAS
+592 RVESVVAS

-625 KMMDQD
+625 KMMDQE

-646 VIRNMSRLQEEANDE
+646 VILNMRRLQERGNDE

-669 LYDGAL
+669 LYDGARL
-675 LIQGELGSPGEFIS
+675 LQGELESPGEFVA

-697 ATRRGNSGT
+697 ASR

>member
-1 MDKTSRQ
+1 MDNTSRQ

-51 KQVTGDTVQS
+51 KQVTGEKVQS

-85 IGMTFDDL
+85 IGMTFEDL

-111 LKDQKK
+111 LKDQK
-117 SLDGNMIGQFG
+117 SRLDGNMIGQFG

-146 HADPDETGWIWVSD
+146 HADPDEKGWIWVSD
-160 GQGTYEIEESDR
+160 GKGTYEIDESDR

-182 LKDEHKEFAAP
+182 IKDEHKEFASP
-193 ERIKQ
+193 ERIRQ

-204 NFVDYSIEVNG
+204 NFVDYTIEVNG

-224 WHKNK
+224 WYKNK

-271 PKKAKPDF
+271 PRKAKPDF

-297 QEDCEELLPEYLR
+297 RENCEELLPEYLR
-310 FMEGVVDSEDLPLNV
+310 FVEGVVDSEDLPLNV

-330 QHSPVMAKIREVL
+330 QYSPVMTRIREVL
-343 VNKIFGMIEYWE
+343 VNKIFGMIEYWA

-399 DPAQAESAE
+399 DPAQAESGE
-408 KRNGNGG
+408 KQNRNGA
-415 GDAAGKGE
+415 GDTAGKGE
-423 AATGKGD
+423 DTAGKGD
-430 DTTGKGGDDAAGK
+430 ET
-443 GGDDAAGKGEA
+443 AGKGE
-454 AAGKGEAAAGEKD
+454 ET
-467 ERSGKGEKADAKAM
+467 DAKAM
-481 DGMVSLKTYVERM
+481 DDMVSLKSYVERM
-494 PDSQKEIYYLPGDSL
+494 PDSQKEIYYLSGDSL

-524 NIEVLLLADPVDAFV
+524 DIEVLLLADPVDAFV
-539 VPGIGSYKEK
+539 VPGIGSYQEK

-563 EPEDEK
+563 DPGDEE
-569 KSDRVSGDALDRLLA
+569 KSEQVSGDALDQLLA
-584 VFREEAGD
+584 VFREEAGE

-600 KRLVDSAVTLTIG
+600 RRLVDSAVTLTIG

-625 KMMDQD
+625 KMMDQE

-646 VIRNMSRLQEEANDE
+646 VIRNMSRMQEAGSDE

-669 LYDGAL
+669 LYDGARL
-675 LIQGELGSPGEFIS
+675 LQGELESPGEFVS

-697 ATRRGNSGT
+697 ATKRGDTGT